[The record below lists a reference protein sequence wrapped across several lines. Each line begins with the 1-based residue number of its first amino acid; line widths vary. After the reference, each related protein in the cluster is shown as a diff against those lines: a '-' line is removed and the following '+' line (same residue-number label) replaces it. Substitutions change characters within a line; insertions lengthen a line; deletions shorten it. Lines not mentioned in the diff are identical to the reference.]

1 MPRNGSPSRWAETLR
16 ASGRRRGLV
25 LAAALA
31 VGAAGALA
39 CGSDLSDPENIVGV
53 SGLYRAGPDVPGS
66 QFLMNGDDVLAAG
79 GELRLRLNPGDRM
92 ITGCVVIPAL
102 SGTSC
107 HVDDLSGSWDF
118 DEDTH
123 TVLLSLAPH
132 LSDLFLAELDEL
144 AWDRD
149 GLALS
154 VQGTVRDTTYQVV
167 LEQIGS

>member
-1 MPRNGSPSRWAETLR
+1 MPRYGSPSRAGTLR
-16 ASGRRRGLV
+16 APGRRRGLV

-31 VGAAGALA
+31 VGAAGAVA
-39 CGSDLSDPENIVGV
+39 CGSDLSDPRNIVGV
-53 SGLYRAGPDVPGS
+53 SGLYRAGPDVAGS

-92 ITGCVVIPAL
+92 ITGCVVIPTL

-107 HVDDLSGSWDF
+107 HVADLSGSWDF

-123 TVLLSLAPH
+123 TVLLTVSPQ
-132 LSDLFLAELDEL
+132 LSDLFLSELDEL

-149 GLALS
+149 GLSLS
-154 VQGTVRDTTYQVV
+154 VQGTFRDTTYQVV
-167 LEQIGS
+167 LEQIQ